1 MGWKLDWKMICN
13 LQLLIE
19 IHKSNLMATHP
30 LKVLKYCP
38 KCGVSEFKK
47 FGDRSLKCG
56 ACGFHFFIN
65 SAAAV
70 AALITDESGKLMLV
84 TRGVEPNSGK
94 LDLPGGFIDP
104 MESAEDAV
112 RRELKEEL
120 DLEVKSLNYLGSA
133 PNEYV
138 FSEYTVFTLDM
149 AFLVTA
155 KSVERLKP
163 MDDILDYKFYS
174 EEELDYDDI
183 PAPSIKS
190 FVKDYFQ
197 RKKI

>member
-1 MGWKLDWKMICN
+1 MN
-13 LQLLIE
+13 T
-19 IHKSNLMATHP
+19 NP

-38 KCGVSEFKK
+38 KCGSPEFNKS
-47 FGDRSLKCG
+47 GDRSLKCA

-70 AALITDESGKLMLV
+70 AALVTDESGKLMLV
-84 TRGVEPNSGK
+84 TRGVEPNYGK

-104 MESAEDAV
+104 LESAEDAV
-112 RRELKEEL
+112 KRELKEEL
-120 DLEVKSLNYLGSA
+120 GLKVKSLKYLGSA

-149 AFLVTA
+149 AFQVTA
-155 KSVERLKP
+155 DSLEHLKP

-174 EEELDYDDI
+174 EEELDYNDI
-183 PAPSIKS
+183 PAPSIKG
-190 FVKDYFQ
+190 FVIDYF
-197 RKKI
+197 KKLKA

>member
-1 MGWKLDWKMICN
+1 MN
-13 LQLLIE
+13 F
-19 IHKSNLMATHP
+19 THP

-38 KCGVSEFKK
+38 KCGSSEFNKSS
-47 FGDRSLKCG
+47 DRSLKCG
-56 ACGFHFFIN
+56 ICGFHFFIN

-70 AALITDESGKLMLV
+70 AALVTDEAGKLMLV
-84 TRGVEPNSGK
+84 TRGVEPNYGK

-104 MESAEDAV
+104 METAEDAV

-120 DLEVKSLNYLGSA
+120 GLVVKSLKYLGSA

-149 AFLVTA
+149 AFQVTA
-155 KSVERLKP
+155 QSVQNLKP

-174 EEELDYDDI
+174 EKELDYDDI
-183 PAPSIKS
+183 PAPSIKN
-190 FVKDYFQ
+190 FVRDYFK
-197 RKKI
+197 RLKA